1 MNGEH
6 TFLLIIARRTE
17 QRFCSVDCHDPC
29 GFLEDLFFFFF
40 FPQHRPF
47 VSLSASP
54 SISIQ
59 CTFAHFAFIF
69 PMYHFSMYFIHCLG
83 LISDWQAHPHCL
95 VYHLEIQLKHLHSSI
110 LFGTC
115 FVFQDLLQIHI
126 NGKAR
131 SASHSFKTLEW
142 QLSVSM
148 YFKNS
153 SFCNCCLL
161 SSFVTLKFKIIY
173 SLCLWSKKICFIFII
188 FNSGISFSS
197 YDIAI

>member
-1 MNGEH
+1 MNGGH
-6 TFLLIIARRTE
+6 TFLLIIALRTE

-95 VYHLEIQLKHLHSSI
+95 VYYLEIQLKHLHSSI
-110 LFGTC
+110 LFRTC
-115 FVFQDLLQIHI
+115 FVFQDLLEIHI

-142 QLSVSM
+142 QLSV
-148 YFKNS
+148 YVF
-153 SFCNCCLL
+153 
-161 SSFVTLKFKIIY
+161 
-173 SLCLWSKKICFIFII
+173 
-188 FNSGISFSS
+188 
-197 YDIAI
+197 